1 MIFDFLIY
9 YFFFLLLKLELKKLL
24 VFIIFFLYVLI
35 FFSANVN
42 CSKFYD
48 GFGKNK
54 LQNDRYLN
62 LCYIPKPKICGKDFL
77 SGFFDFNY
85 FRNKGCEG
93 FNNDKKIFLKYLG
106 KDLEKYNNFSY
117 PRTEFWNQKL
127 SYYNLANLVEK
138 NIHAV
143 KENNSID
150 NEVFISFS
158 KNIGKIQIFLKKNK
172 TLIKIKKELSKNFPV
187 KYNNIYLIYID
198 GISRRHFIRK
208 LKKTTKLIEKYLYTN
223 KKKSGINKYLNS
235 FQFFK
240 YHTFEGHTQGNIVP
254 IFYGNRAHSNEK
266 TEIVKFFNEKGFI
279 TATTHNSCNREIF
292 DWPANFLKNT
302 KFSYFDHENVAM
314 FCDPNFED
322 KNDKWSIKKGK
333 SSIIRKCFYGRDSFD
348 YNFEY
353 ILQFLESYK
362 KERKFFRISF
372 GDGHEATTEVIKYI
386 DNSLYSFLQKIFENY
401 YDDKTSIII
410 FSDHGAQIPGPY
422 DILFYEEKMFEK
434 FLGLLIII
442 IPIDNKIILSNILY
456 NQQQMITPYDIHD
469 TLIDM
474 LNLNKTFNI
483 RNSEDKRQS
492 LLVKI
497 NGIKRNCQI
506 YKEEIGENCYCK
518 NYII

>member
-1 MIFDFLIY
+1 M
-9 YFFFLLLKLELKKLL
+9 
-24 VFIIFFLYVLI
+24 
-35 FFSANVN
+35 A
-42 CSKFYD
+42 
-48 GFGKNK
+48 
-54 LQNDRYLN
+54 
-62 LCYIPKPKICGKDFL
+62 
-77 SGFFDFNY
+77 
-85 FRNKGCEG
+85 
-93 FNNDKKIFLKYLG
+93 
-106 KDLEKYNNFSY
+106 
-117 PRTEFWNQKL
+117 
-127 SYYNLANLVEK
+127 
-138 NIHAV
+138 
-143 KENNSID
+143 
-150 NEVFISFS
+150 
-158 KNIGKIQIFLKKNK
+158 
-172 TLIKIKKELSKNFPV
+172 
-187 KYNNIYLIYID
+187 
-198 GISRRHFIRK
+198 
-208 LKKTTKLIEKYLYTN
+208 
-223 KKKSGINKYLNS
+223 
-235 FQFFK
+235 
-240 YHTFEGHTQGNIVP
+240 
-254 IFYGNRAHSNEK
+254 
-266 TEIVKFFNEKGFI
+266 
-279 TATTHNSCNREIF
+279 HNSCNREIF
-292 DWPANFLKNT
+292 DWTKKFLKNT

-333 SSIIRKCFYGRDSFD
+333 CSILRKCFYGRDSFD

-353 ILQFLESYK
+353 ILQFLENYK